1 MGEDTIPREVKEV
14 DIMVME
20 EDMEVMLRRHGQ
32 CIICIKIIPCLFK
45 SLRMEEEAMVVD
57 HTIPREVKEVEQ
69 EVTEV
74 EDEVMVV
81 EVMEVTEEEEEE
93 AMVVEDTI
101 PREVKEI

>member
-1 MGEDTIPREVKEV
+1 MGEVATEEEAMVVDHTIPREVKEV

-69 EVTEV
+69 EDTEV
-74 EDEVMVV
+74 EEEVPPNDP
-81 EVMEVTEEEEEE
+81 TYDY
-93 AMVVEDTI
+93 DTCSSS
-101 PREVKEI
+101 

>member
-1 MGEDTIPREVKEV
+1 MGTIPREAKDPREALITTVEEA
-14 DIMVME
+14 MVME

-74 EDEVMVV
+74 EEEVPPNDP
-81 EVMEVTEEEEEE
+81 TYDY
-93 AMVVEDTI
+93 DTCSSS
-101 PREVKEI
+101 